1 MSEPVAKQ
9 QAEIIKLQKDV
20 ETIRDNHLTHIHD
33 CIHRVEGEMKENRK
47 FFIERMDKLDNKI
60 FWIMGFS
67 VTTMLSV
74 IVAMFGTS

>member
-1 MSEPVAKQ
+1 
-9 QAEIIKLQKDV
+9 
-20 ETIRDNHLTHIHD
+20 
-33 CIHRVEGEMKENRK
+33 MKENRK

>member
-1 MSEPVAKQ
+1 MSEPATKQ

-20 ETIRDNHLTHIHD
+20 ETIRDNHLVHIHD
-33 CIHRVEGEMKENRK
+33 CIHRVEGEMKENRR

-74 IVAMFGTS
+74 MVAMFGTS